1 MHGQSLVADLA
12 VVLGV
17 AAVTSVIARRLH
29 QPSILGYLVAGLLV
43 GPYVPI
49 PLMANQGRVEALAE
63 FGVVL
68 VMFAVGLEFRIAKLM
83 RVLPTSGLT
92 GLLQVSFMM
101 WAGVSL
107 GQVLGWRSVESIF
120 LGACLAISSTMVV
133 SKVLEERPVQPDARE
148 LIFGVLVFQDVVAII
163 LIAVLTAIA
172 AGGGLEASE
181 LLSTVGK
188 LAGFLVAM
196 MVGGLL
202 LVPRVVRMVAR
213 LKSLEIL
220 VVFSVGLCFAMAE
233 TAAAIGYSV
242 ALGAFIAGILVAES
256 GKGEKVEHLIQP
268 LRDVFAAIFFVS
280 IGMTVDPMQA
290 VKHLPVSL
298 GVFALVVT
306 GQLLIVSVA
315 GVISG
320 NSLRRSIIA
329 GLALGQIGEFAFIL
343 AGIGIGARV
352 VRASLSPVLV
362 TVAVLTA
369 FTTPLF
375 LRGADKLV
383 SFVDKAMPHRL
394 ERLLSLY
401 EDWLVRLRSEGEAA
415 ADAPSI
421 MRSLRIIVFDAVA
434 LIAIAALGLEAL
446 PKIVPI
452 VSKYVTRRTELVP
465 LALNV
470 AVLVV
475 AAPLVWNLVRTTRL
489 LATLVS
495 HSVVGD
501 NTEQDSGRVVV
512 ARTLRPIV
520 QLVVLLAVGF
530 PAAAVLRPL
539 RGGTYVLLGVM
550 TLFVGGLFVLWRRA
564 GAVETELQSSAA
576 RIAGLLASSPADTT
590 QSPATSSVD
599 TLADSSLLP
608 GLDVVR
614 RVRLAQGAFALGQTL
629 TALNLRALTGASV
642 VAIHRAGGDVVLPT
656 GRERLEEGDTLALA
670 GPPGSLDD
678 GQHLLVSGP
687 SPVERV
693 SSVTSSEG

>member
-1 MHGQSLVADLA
+1 MHEQTLVADLA

-17 AAVTSVIARRLH
+17 AAVTSVVARRLH
-29 QPSILGYLVAGLLV
+29 QPSILGYLVAGLFV
-43 GPYVPI
+43 GPYLPI
-49 PLMANQGRVEALAE
+49 PLAANLERVTSLAE

-68 VMFAVGLEFRIAKLM
+68 VMFAVGLEFRIAKLL

-107 GQVLGWRSVESIF
+107 GQVLGWTSVESIF
-120 LGACLAISSTMVV
+120 LGACIAISSTMVV
-133 SKVLEERPVQPDARE
+133 SKVLEERPVQPETRE
-148 LIFGVLVFQDVVAII
+148 LIFGVLVFQDVSAII
-163 LIAVLTAIA
+163 LIAILTAIA
-172 AGGGLEASE
+172 AGGGLGAME
-181 LLSTVGK
+181 LASTVGK

-202 LVPRVVRMVAR
+202 LIPRTIRMVAR

-233 TAAAIGYSV
+233 TAAVIGYSV

-290 VKHLPVSL
+290 LEHLPLSL
-298 GVFALVVT
+298 GVFVLVVT
-306 GQLLIVSVA
+306 AQLFIVTVA
-315 GVISG
+315 GILSG
-320 NSLRRSIIA
+320 NGLRRSIIA
-329 GLALGQIGEFAFIL
+329 GLAIGQIGEFSFIL
-343 AGIGIGARV
+343 AGIGIGAGV
-352 VRASLSPVLV
+352 VRPSLSPVLV

-369 FTTPLF
+369 FSTPLF
-375 LRGADKLV
+375 LGRANKLV
-383 SFVDKAMPHRL
+383 SFVDDAMPHRL

-401 EDWLVRLRSEGEAA
+401 EDWWVRLRAEGDDSG
-415 ADAPSI
+415 DAPSI
-421 MRSLRIIVFDAVA
+421 LRSLRIIVFDAVV
-434 LIAIAALGLEAL
+434 LIAIAALSLGAL
-446 PKIVPI
+446 PMIVPM
-452 VSKYVTRRTELVP
+452 VSEYVTTRTELVP
-465 LALNV
+465 YALNA
-470 AVLVV
+470 AVLVI

-495 HSVVGD
+495 HSLVGD
-501 NTEQDSGRVVV
+501 NTEEDTGRVVV

-539 RGGTYVLLGVM
+539 PGGTYVLLCVM
-550 TLFVGGLFVLWRRA
+550 TFFAGGLFVLWRRA

-576 RIAGLLASSPADTT
+576 RIAGLLATDPTASATT
-590 QSPATSSVD
+590 TATSTVD
-599 TLADSSLLP
+599 TLSDRSLLP
-608 GLDVVR
+608 GLDVLR
-614 RVRLAQGAFALGQTL
+614 RVHLTHGAYALGHTL

-656 GRERLEEGDTLALA
+656 GRERLEPGDTLALA
-670 GPPGSLDD
+670 GPTSALDD
-678 GQHLLVSGP
+678 GQRLLVDGP
-687 SPVERV
+687 PAAQA
-693 SSVTSSEG
+693 SVTSSEG

>member
-1 MHGQSLVADLA
+1 MHEQSLVADLA

-29 QPSILGYLVAGLLV
+29 QPSILGYLVAGLVV
-43 GPYVPI
+43 GPYLPI
-49 PLMANQGRVEALAE
+49 PLVANLERVTSLAE

-68 VMFAVGLEFRIAKLM
+68 VMFAVGLEFRIAKLL

-107 GQVLGWRSVESIF
+107 GQVLGWTSVESIF
-120 LGACLAISSTMVV
+120 LGACIAISSTMVV
-133 SKVLEERPVQPDARE
+133 SKVLEERPVQPDTRE
-148 LIFGVLVFQDVVAII
+148 LIFGVLVFQDVSAIV

-172 AGGGLEASE
+172 AGGGLGAME
-181 LLSTVGK
+181 LATTVGK

-196 MVGGLL
+196 MAGGMLL
-202 LVPRVVRMVAR
+202 IPRTIRMVAR
-213 LKSLEIL
+213 LESLEIL

-233 TAAAIGYSV
+233 TAAVIGYSV

-290 VKHLPVSL
+290 LEHLPLSL
-298 GVFALVVT
+298 GVFVLVVT
-306 GQLLIVSVA
+306 AQLFIVTVA
-315 GVISG
+315 GVLSG
-320 NSLRRSIIA
+320 NGLRRSIIA
-329 GLALGQIGEFAFIL
+329 GLAIGQIGEFAFIL
-343 AGIGIGARV
+343 AAIGIGAGV

-375 LRGADKLV
+375 LSRADKLV
-383 SFVDKAMPHRL
+383 SFVDNAMPHRL

-401 EDWLVRLRSEGEAA
+401 EDWWVRLRSENEDAA

-421 MRSLRIIVFDAVA
+421 ARSLRIIVFDAVA
-434 LIAIAALGLEAL
+434 LIALAALALGAL
-446 PKIVPI
+446 PQVVPI
-452 VSKYVTRRTELVP
+452 VAEYVPSQTALVP
-465 LALNV
+465 HALRA
-470 AVLVV
+470 AVLVL

-489 LATLVS
+489 LASLVS
-495 HSVVGD
+495 HSLVGD
-501 NTEQDSGRVVV
+501 NTEQDTGRVVV

-539 RGGTYVLLGVM
+539 PGGTYVLLGVM
-550 TLFVGGLFVLWRRA
+550 TFFAGGLFVLWRRA

-576 RIAGLLASSPADTT
+576 RIAGLLASDPTASATVT
-590 QSPATSSVD
+590 ATSTVD
-599 TLADSSLLP
+599 TLSDRSLLP
-608 GLDVVR
+608 GLDVLR
-614 RVRLAQGAFALGQTL
+614 RVHLTRGAYALGHTL

-670 GPPGSLDD
+670 GPTSALDQ
-678 GQHLLVSGP
+678 GQQLLVSGP
-687 SPVERV
+687 PEVRP
-693 SSVTSSEG
+693 SVTSSEG